1 MLRTALKQPRIWS
14 EMQKTRI
21 IKSNNINLTNSIKK
35 SIFLCI
41 IFLYEWFISCCL
53 FAYWL
58 KNRRHLERKASHGY
72 GKFSSDHVIFIKY
85 LKTMLFCIHLRSLG
99 QKKIYVCLLS
109 HVKKNLGSVGI
120 NFFFKLSSKPEIV
133 VPGSGIRY
141 FIFKISGKP
150 SFVLWRVTQF
160 FYLLCSEF
168 RQKASG
174 WINKTLLMI
183 KQQKW
188 LSEFCVKI
196 DRVASK
202 N

>member
-1 MLRTALKQPRIWS
+1 MLRTALKQPRILS

-58 KNRRHLERKASHGY
+58 KNRRHLERKASYGC
-72 GKFSSDHVIFIKY
+72 GKFSSNHVIFIKY

-120 NFFFKLSSKPEIV
+120 NFFFKLSLKPEIV
-133 VPGSGIRY
+133 VPGSGSD
-141 FIFKISGKP
+141 ISFSKFP
-150 SFVLWRVTQF
+150 VSRHLFYDELHSFSTF
-160 FYLLCSEF
+160 FALNFDKKLAVE
-168 RQKASG
+168 
-174 WINKTLLMI
+174 
-183 KQQKW
+183 
-188 LSEFCVKI
+188 
-196 DRVASK
+196 
-202 N
+202 